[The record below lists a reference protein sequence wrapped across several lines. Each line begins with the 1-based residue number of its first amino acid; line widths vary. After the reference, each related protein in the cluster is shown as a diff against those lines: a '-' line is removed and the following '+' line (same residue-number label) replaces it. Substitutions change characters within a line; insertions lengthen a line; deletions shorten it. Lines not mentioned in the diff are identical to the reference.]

1 MSLKALFY
9 AYVLGGL
16 TFLPLLILGAV
27 FYTVYTSIPVGDPDP
42 DKLKKRELQALSED
56 EGDDAPSTTSGP
68 TPSPSSLTSDLN
80 DLPRTRKGW
89 LTVRR
94 TFEESQTDASYVDM
108 VRGFLDA
115 RSKDPKRSRPKD
127 TWYVALKGTVLYLY
141 EDESMTECKAIE
153 LGGYDVVVYPEGL
166 QDGELFA
173 KRNAICL
180 KPKGAVGKKEMPG
193 VTRDMRLSGE
203 ENEEDGEENSGRQ
216 RKAQGEGEKR
226 REEAREQGFDASTPW
241 FIFVRSVVEME
252 DWYLALVHASANPA
266 NTPTLDPLKP
276 VYQPD
281 DMSHLVTT
289 LDEQPD
295 VIPMRWLNAL
305 IGRIFFSYYRT
316 QTLESYIIGRLMK
329 KISKVKR
336 PTFLTDIKVRE
347 VSVGNRAPTFSK
359 PMLKELTK
367 EGDASLEVH
376 VAYKGEIRITVEATA
391 TINLGARFK
400 TYVVKLVLALVVR
413 KIEGNLQVKVKR
425 PPSSRI
431 WYAFTQMP
439 NIEMEVEP
447 VVSDRQITWSMILST
462 IESKVKEVIYE
473 SVVLPNMDDI
483 SFFESSQY
491 QHRGGIW
498 ADASRHEQAPTLSGE
513 QSTTAA
519 DTNTPSALSSEASKS
534 DVVDTQRPAIPRSH
548 SAEGVQQTTTGTS
561 PPDAAPAPRANTVDA
576 TLSVGTST
584 AAKRRTWFS
593 SAEDESS
600 VSVASP
606 FNATSPEEQDS
617 RGRRLDAD
625 TLAARRSSLPNFNG
639 VSETRDNRIH
649 SEDVFEEARRLA
661 PALPTRRSP
670 SEHSRSASSRA
681 TSISSS
687 HAGDGSDDG
696 SDSQFANFRS
706 KSPANGTTSPRQTA
720 ASQASTFFQTL
731 KSRAGDKQALSNT
744 AKETMRKWGV
754 SWGNFRRDVA
764 GSGQSDEVPDAG
776 HGDQRR
782 PDSRGSTVRPSY
794 ADVRAAVEERR
805 EPQREQRAPAQD
817 PATPASVSRSNG
829 ASALASEPI
838 PVPQSSSEKGK
849 QKQRADSA
857 SPGNEI
863 APVDSSPASTSGAM
877 KTGASAMTRPES
889 PNMLERTESQV
900 SSSSQQSAGHTLS
913 IVPQEEDHRPPSTIH
928 TQPLPPKTMTIPGI
942 HASHRGEVM
951 SMGYAPPPP
960 AVPLEPRKA
969 PLQSVYRLLKN
980 PAFGS
985 ATPATRSDLAPVS
998 QSGFTGHDQ
1007 DSVSAE
1013 DASEDVSSTV
1023 TSPAPLPPRPVP
1035 PPLPPRAAPTN
1046 AHSKSEVS
1054 CPSDREPPL
1063 SSTSASPSRAS
1074 AALQSI
1080 VSKDREKRASLTP
1093 PASVPSSPGQASD
1106 ASRGGEA
1113 VDDSPGQE
1121 SSDSADR
1128 SESLEPSSSSPSAA
1142 SASASTSAS
1151 GSPTPSHTP
1160 SPPTSAGRG
1169 PPPAL
1174 PPRRPVRTLA

>member
-16 TFLPLLILGAV
+16 TFLPLLIIGAV
-27 FYTVYTSIPVGDPDP
+27 FYTVYTSVPVGDPDP
-42 DKLKKRELQALSED
+42 GKLKKRELQALSED
-56 EGDDAPSTTSGP
+56 EGADASSTTSGP
-68 TPSPSSLTSDLN
+68 TPSPSSLPSDLN

-94 TFEESQTDASYVDM
+94 TFEESQADASYVDM

-127 TWYVALKGTVLYLY
+127 TWYVALKGKVLYLY
-141 EDESMTECKAIE
+141 EDETMTDCEAAIE
-153 LGGYDVVVYPEGL
+153 LGGHDVVVFPEGL

-180 KPKGAVGKKEMPG
+180 KPKCAGGKEEMPS
-193 VTRDMRLSGE
+193 VTRDMRLGGE
-203 ENEEDGEENSGRQ
+203 DEDEDEEEKGGRQ
-216 RKAQGEGEKR
+216 RQAEREAQAEAEKR
-226 REEAREQGFDASTPW
+226 REEAREQAFDASTPW

-281 DMSHLVTT
+281 DMSHLVAT

-305 IGRIFFSYYRT
+305 LGRIFFSYYRT

-413 KIEGNLQVKVKR
+413 EIEGNLLVKVKR

-439 NIEMEVEP
+439 NIVMEVEP

-462 IESKVKEVIYE
+462 IESKVKEVIYD

-483 SFFESSQY
+483 SFFESSQ
-491 QHRGGIW
+491 HERRGGIW

-513 QSTTAA
+513 QPTTTD
-519 DTNTPSALSSEASKS
+519 DTNTPSAYSSEASKS
-534 DVVDTQRPAIPRSH
+534 DVADSQRPAVARSH
-548 SAEGVQQTTTGTS
+548 SAEEVQQTTTETS

-576 TLSVGTST
+576 SLSVGTST

-593 SAEDESS
+593 SAGDESS
-600 VSVASP
+600 VSVAAL
-606 FNATSPEEQDS
+606 FNATPPEEQDS

-625 TLAARRSSLPNFNG
+625 TLAARRSSLPNFTG
-639 VSETRDNRIH
+639 LLETQDDRGLH
-649 SEDVFEEARRLA
+649 SDDAFEEARRLA
-661 PALPTRRSP
+661 PALPARRSP

-687 HAGDGSDDG
+687 QAGDVSDDA

-706 KSPANGTTSPRQTA
+706 KSPANGITSPRQTA

-731 KSRAGDKQALSNT
+731 KSRASDKQALSNT

-764 GSGQSDEVPDAG
+764 GSGQPDEVPDAG

-782 PDSRGSTVRPSY
+782 PDSRLSTVRPSY
-794 ADVRAAVEERR
+794 ADLRAAVEERR
-805 EPQREQRAPAQD
+805 EREQRAPSQD
-817 PATPASVSRSNG
+817 PSSRSNG
-829 ASALASEPI
+829 TSASEPI
-838 PVPQSSSEKGK
+838 PVPQSSDTKGK
-849 QKQRADSA
+849 DRAESA
-857 SPGNEI
+857 SPGNV
-863 APVDSSPASTSGAM
+863 PVDTSPTSSSNAM
-877 KTGASAMTRPES
+877 KPGASAMPRPES
-889 PNMLERTESQV
+889 PNTLERTDSQV
-900 SSSSQQSAGHTLS
+900 SSSSQQSASHTLG
-913 IVPQEEDHRPPSTIH
+913 IVPVEEEHRPPSTIH

-960 AVPLEPRKA
+960 AVPLEPKKA

-985 ATPATRSDLAPVS
+985 TTATRSEPAPVS
-998 QSGFTGHDQ
+998 QTGFTGHDQ
-1007 DSVSAE
+1007 DSASAE
-1013 DASEDVSSTV
+1013 DVTEDVSSTV
-1023 TSPAPLPPRPVP
+1023 TSPGPLPPRPVP

-1046 AHSKSEVS
+1046 VHSKQEVS
-1054 CPSDREPPL
+1054 LPSEGESSA
-1063 SSTSASPSRAS
+1063 SSTSASASRAS

-1080 VSKDREKRASLTP
+1080 VSKDREKRASLTGTP
-1093 PASVPSSPGQASD
+1093 PVSAPSSPGQTSD
-1106 ASRGGEA
+1106 ASRGVEA
-1113 VDDSPGQE
+1113 ADGSPSQD

-1128 SESLEPSSSSPSAA
+1128 SESLEPSSSSPSTA
-1142 SASASTSAS
+1142 SASAS
-1151 GSPTPSHTP
+1151 GSLTPSQTP
-1160 SPPTSAGRG
+1160 SAPTSAGRG

-1174 PPRRPVRTLA
+1174 PPRRPVRTMA

>member
-16 TFLPLLILGAV
+16 TFLPLLIIGAV
-27 FYTVYTSIPVGDPDP
+27 FYTVYTSVPVGDPDP
-42 DKLKKRELQALSED
+42 YKLKKRELQLLSED
-56 EGDDAPSTTSGP
+56 EGNADAPSTTG
-68 TPSPSSLTSDLN
+68 PSPSPPDLN
-80 DLPRTRKGW
+80 DLPRPRKGW

-127 TWYVALKGTVLYLY
+127 TWYVALKGKVLYLY
-141 EDESMTECKAIE
+141 EDESMTECEAAIE
-153 LGGYDVVVYPEGL
+153 LGGHDVVVFPEGL
-166 QDGELFA
+166 TDGELFA

-180 KPKGAVGKKEMPG
+180 KPKAAAAAAGKETIPSVM
-193 VTRDMRLSGE
+193 RDMRLGRDEVEEAVEEKGGSTQKERERLGE
-203 ENEEDGEENSGRQ
+203 
-216 RKAQGEGEKR
+216 AEKR
-226 REEAREQGFDASTPW
+226 RDETREQAFDASMPW

-252 DWYLALVHASANPA
+252 DWYLALVHASAHPA
-266 NTPTLDPLKP
+266 NTPTLEPLRS
-276 VYQPD
+276 VYKPD
-281 DMSHLVTT
+281 DMSHLVAT

-305 IGRIFFSYYRT
+305 LGRIFFSYYRT

-336 PTFLTDIKVRE
+336 PAFLTDINVRE

-413 KIEGNLQVKVKR
+413 EIEGNLLVKVKR

-439 NIEMEVEP
+439 NIVMEVEP
-447 VVSDRQITWSMILST
+447 VVSDRQITWGMILST

-498 ADASRHEQAPTLSGE
+498 ADASRHEQAPTLTGE
-513 QSTTAA
+513 QPTTTEETSTTTASSEVSKPDVA
-519 DTNTPSALSSEASKS
+519 DT
-534 DVVDTQRPAIPRSH
+534 QCPAIPRSQ
-548 SAEGVQQTTTGTS
+548 SAEEVQQTTTGTS
-561 PPDAAPAPRANTVDA
+561 PPDVAPVPRANTVDA
-576 TLSVGTST
+576 TPSMGTSP

-593 SAEDESS
+593 SVEEAANLSTGT
-600 VSVASP
+600 P
-606 FNATSPEEQDS
+606 CNATPPEEQDS
-617 RGRRLDAD
+617 RGRRVGAD
-625 TLAARRSSLPNFNG
+625 TVAARRPSLSNFNG
-639 VSETRDNRIH
+639 SLETRDGRGLH
-649 SEDVFEEARRLA
+649 SDDAPEEAQHLALA
-661 PALPTRRSP
+661 PTPPSRRSP

-681 TSISSS
+681 ASLSSS
-687 HAGDGSDDG
+687 HAGDLSDDA
-696 SDSQFANFRS
+696 SDSQLANFRS
-706 KSPANGTTSPRQTA
+706 KSPVNGSSSRQTA
-720 ASQASTFFQTL
+720 TTQASIFFQTL

-754 SWGNFRRDVA
+754 NWGNFRRDA
-764 GSGQSDEVPDAG
+764 IGGSGSGQSADEVPDAG

-782 PDSRGSTVRPSY
+782 PDSRSSTVRPSY
-794 ADVRAAVEERR
+794 AEVRAAVEERR
-805 EPQREQRAPAQD
+805 ERERPPSQE
-817 PATPASVSRSNG
+817 ASSRSNE
-829 ASALASEPI
+829 SSEPI
-838 PVPQSSSEKGK
+838 PVPQDAKG
-849 QKQRADSA
+849 KQRADSA
-857 SPGNEI
+857 SPSN
-863 APVDSSPASTSGAM
+863 APIETSPASSRAM
-877 KTGASAMTRPES
+877 NPAVSAMARPES
-889 PNMLERTESQV
+889 PALLERTESQV
-900 SSSSQQSAGHTLS
+900 SNSSQQSASHALG
-913 IVPQEEDHRPPSTIH
+913 IVPLEEGHRPPSTIH

-960 AVPLEPRKA
+960 VVPQEPKKA
-969 PLQSVYRLLKN
+969 PLQSVYRLWKN
-980 PAFGS
+980 PASGS
-985 ATPATRSDLAPVS
+985 ATPARSELAPVS
-998 QSGFTGHDQ
+998 HSGFTGHDQ
-1007 DSVSAE
+1007 DSAPPTS
-1013 DASEDVSSTV
+1013 DASEDVSSTL
-1023 TSPAPLPPRPVP
+1023 TSPLPPRPVP

-1046 AHSKSEVS
+1046 THSRPEVTRPSEGDS
-1054 CPSDREPPL
+1054 LS
-1063 SSTSASPSRAS
+1063 SSTSTSRAS

-1080 VSKDREKRASLTP
+1080 VSKDREKRASLTL
-1093 PASVPSSPGQASD
+1093 PASAPSSPGED
-1106 ASRGGEA
+1106 LDLEASRSAEA
-1113 VDDSPGQE
+1113 ADAPHLGSPSQE
-1121 SSDSADR
+1121 RSDPPDR
-1128 SESLEPSSSSPSAA
+1128 SELAGELSSLSPSAA
-1142 SASASTSAS
+1142 SASASTT
-1151 GSPTPSHTP
+1151 PTPSHTP
-1160 SPPTSAGRG
+1160 SPPSSAGRG

-1174 PPRRPVRTLA
+1174 PPRRVRALA